1 MKLVSRFIAF
11 PLIYSYNLN
20 DTLNRKD
27 LPCMEELDVF
37 AKLEEASAITQY
49 GEIFGDDSEKAK
61 QIAAHKAWLQFI
73 RRERP
78 SPAFPYKVG
87 IYIRYYNQTK
97 YDNYLEFHKKSFL
110 DTLELVPN
118 WEFVGFYIDEG
129 MTAPNMETAPEWSRL
144 LEDCFDGKVDL
155 IITQKISNVSKK
167 IPEITWCARL
177 LAAQENP
184 VGIYFIS
191 EDVFTL
197 ASYYMQDLRD
207 VAFLPEGIE
216 FNNRLEQEYPS
227 GTYPRRERCCPH
239 REGDPCP
246 PRHY

>member
-1 MKLVSRFIAF
+1 MSNDEFYGKLKSIEDVQLAIEPVWSSRH
-11 PLIYSYNLN
+11 
-20 DTLNRKD
+20 
-27 LPCMEELDVF
+27 EEL
-37 AKLEEASAITQY
+37 LEE
-49 GEIFGDDSEKAK
+49 
-61 QIAAHKAWLQFI
+61 HKNWLKSI
-73 RRERP
+73 RHERP
-78 SPAFPYKVG
+78 SKARHFKVAV
-87 IYIRYYNQTK
+87 YIRYYNQTK

-167 IPEITWCARL
+167 IHEITWCARL

-216 FNNRLEQEYPS
+216 FNNRLEQEY
-227 GTYPRRERCCPH
+227 
-239 REGDPCP
+239 D
-246 PRHY
+246 